1 MPRDSNWQGTDT
13 VLRAELKMARA
24 LGDQLNLRGEIWRR
38 ALHLTDR
45 QWRAWTDFLVE
56 GPLPAEPSPPE
67 MLRRLGEVA
76 FNLSRRAERLD
87 RAAG

>member
-1 MPRDSNWQGTDT
+1 MPWDSGWHGTDT

-24 LGDQLNLRGEIWRR
+24 LGEQLNMTGDNWCR

-45 QWRAWTDFLVE
+45 QWLAWTDFLAE
-56 GPLPAEPSPPE
+56 GPLPAQPSAPE

-76 FNLSRRAERLD
+76 FNLSQRAERVD
-87 RAAG
+87 RAAA